1 MKQVSSTQPP
11 EPPQE
16 VTVQPSEYHEET
28 VPLTSQDQ
36 IQHSNLPSATIKPMD
51 QEVTIT
57 PEPNPEVEPSPTK
70 QESPTQPPTPRKEV
84 VAQSPIHHVVTV
96 PPSDQD
102 QVQHSNL
109 PNVTHKPVN
118 LEVPI
123 IPEFTTEAEHS
134 TTAPSPKQTKETLPP
149 PDEFWDLQ
157 PNLTQVVPQPSV
169 IEHSITQPPRSSE
182 AGTVLPS
189 TPSSVRPSVN
199 YPPEKVLT
207 GLPEQQ
213 LQALSAEKMHMS
225 STVQREQMDFPDY
238 SSEETQKGFP
248 LQGGQ
253 TVTADYP
260 LEKKQTGLTVQQ
272 EQSPVTSYTLKK
284 VQMSLTAH
292 QQESPI
298 ANYTPKKS
306 RMGLAT
312 RQKQNVTKTIDIC
325 ELCTCKD
332 ETLSCSGLSPRQRLH
347 RIPVPEPST
356 YNGTFTILN
365 FQGNSISHIDENT
378 WKAYRWTEKLILS
391 DNYLSELHKDTFE
404 GLLSLQYLDVS
415 CNKIQSIERRTFEP
429 LPFLQFVNLGCNLLT
444 ELSFGTFQAW
454 HGMQFL
460 HKL

>member
-1 MKQVSSTQPP
+1 SLTEITVKPGNLELTDTPQPNVEVEP
-11 EPPQE
+11 SPPPQE

-123 IPEFTTEAEHS
+123 IPEFTMEAEHS
-134 TTAPSPKQTKETLPP
+134 TTAPSPRQTKETLPP

-199 YPPEKVLT
+199 YPPEKVL
-207 GLPEQQ
+207 
-213 LQALSAEKMHMS
+213 
-225 STVQREQMDFPDY
+225 
-238 SSEETQKGFP
+238 
-248 LQGGQ
+248 
-253 TVTADYP
+253 
-260 LEKKQTGLTVQQ
+260 
-272 EQSPVTSYTLKK
+272 
-284 VQMSLTAH
+284 
-292 QQESPI
+292 
-298 ANYTPKKS
+298 
-306 RMGLAT
+306 AT

-347 RIPVPEPST
+347 R
-356 YNGTFTILN
+356 
-365 FQGNSISHIDENT
+365 
-378 WKAYRWTEKLILS
+378 
-391 DNYLSELHKDTFE
+391 
-404 GLLSLQYLDVS
+404 
-415 CNKIQSIERRTFEP
+415 
-429 LPFLQFVNLGCNLLT
+429 
-444 ELSFGTFQAW
+444 
-454 HGMQFL
+454 
-460 HKL
+460 